1 MKKNHNKALLLLLTI
16 PFLTAFYNG
25 PNFYVHHYSSYD
37 LEYVSR
43 EQVDGLYVYTCNF
56 KNQSAT
62 YVELI
67 KLNGT
72 IDDETYSLELL
83 DHSFSD
89 IFCDYVAKPYYEGT
103 VKLVSSKEIP
113 DISKLNKDG
122 DGFVTS
128 DSSVKKAYASG
139 DVVESISLMR
149 AKDEES
155 RYYAYSIT
163 LSTDFN
169 DIYGYGLYE
178 MDYDGGTFYLFLD
191 HYSEG
196 YTFYT
201 LQEVDLTKLKVNDI
215 TFIEQYRPFTPEGSG
230 FLYLVLIVLVAII
243 LIHLA
248 IFLIVFF
255 FIRFLI
261 RRNNRARA
269 SISS

>member
-1 MKKNHNKALLLLLTI
+1 MKKNRSKTLLLLLTI

-37 LEYVSR
+37 LEYVSH
-43 EQVDGLYVYTCNF
+43 EQVDDLYVYTCNF

-122 DGFVTS
+122 DGFITS

-149 AKDEES
+149 AKDGES

-163 LSTDFN
+163 LSAGFN

-178 MDYDGGTFYLFLD
+178 MDYDGDPFYLLLD

-201 LQEVDLTKLKVNDI
+201 LQEVDLTKLKVNGI
-215 TFIEQYRPFTPEGSG
+215 TFIEQYRPFSPSDEGLLTVS
-230 FLYLVLIVLVAII
+230 LII
-243 LIHLA
+243 LAVALLIHGALFCA
-248 IFLIVFF
+248 VFF
-255 FIRFLI
+255 FVRFLI
-261 RRNNRARA
+261 RKNRKAKA
-269 SISS
+269 GLTQ